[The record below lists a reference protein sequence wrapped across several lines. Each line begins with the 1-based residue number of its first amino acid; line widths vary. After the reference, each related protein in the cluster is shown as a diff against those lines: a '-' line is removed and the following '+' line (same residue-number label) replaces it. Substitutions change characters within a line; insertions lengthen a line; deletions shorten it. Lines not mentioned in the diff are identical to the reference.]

1 MKDSEN
7 FFIFIVGAA
16 VAVLLFVGIITAIK
30 NSFSLPKP
38 EKVDSSQMVDEQK
51 QRSKEI
57 MDRQKRS
64 MEDQKQRIRDLQ
76 RR

>member
-7 FFIFIVGAA
+7 FFVFIAGAA
-16 VAVLLFVGIITAIK
+16 VALLLFFGIVTAIK
-30 NSFSLPKP
+30 KSFSLPGP
-38 EKVDSSQMVDEQK
+38 ERIDSSQMVDEQK
-51 QRSKEI
+51 RHSQDI

-76 RR
+76 HR